1 MQPLLIELVNFGP
14 YRHAVI
20 DFQAFYEHSLF
31 LISGKTGAGKT
42 TIFDGMCFALYG
54 ITSGGLR
61 QGKEMRSTFAD
72 TGEETRVRFV
82 FRHGS
87 YTYEIVRS
95 PEQTVA
101 KKRGSGT
108 REQPAS
114 VSLTVFDDTQQEIQQ
129 YTKQKDIG
137 PLLEDLLHLN
147 AAQFAQIVMLPQ
159 GEFRRFLNADSS
171 EKEKVLR
178 KLFGT
183 DMYRRAAE
191 QIKEQQKQQSKKI
204 EGDRQKMVHYIDT
217 LEWEPEF
224 AEKKP
229 ESTAVDDVL
238 RLTKEQHQSYHDSI
252 TRLDAHRQ
260 LVTDKQEQLEAVIRQ
275 KEQLL
280 SQFAARDELL
290 AEQTRLT
297 AQADDITSQKVQLKK
312 LQDVQAMQTDLRL
325 EQELLAEHAETEREH
340 QTISAHMTASETKRV
355 QLRQQLAEVNARE
368 QAMAEKTRELT
379 EMRRVLPLFEE
390 TDKLKAQQKTWQTE
404 LEQQTEALQ
413 AIQQQQTVLENRRT
427 ELNQALQKSQ
437 QLWSDKHSLEIR
449 QQQLE
454 QTEKTVRRLH
464 QLSLEQKTLADSAGR
479 IKTDISRLSA
489 ELTEAEADY
498 SQCKSDWAAM
508 QIARLSMD
516 LIEGAP
522 CPVCGATEH
531 PEPYHAV
538 ASTSEEIAR
547 AEQLMTE
554 AEETVQLV
562 REKLAARQ
570 ESAKHLDKQLADKQ
584 KTATDTQFELL
595 DMPSAEVVAAEAVS
609 GDWDAA
615 LTVIQAELS
624 GAEAQSKAVN
634 EALTRLEESKQTLNE
649 TEEQLKTVT
658 EQKTVLTDK
667 LNSQQQQLV
676 RIEAGIAERTSQ
688 FPPDWHDAAQ
698 LTGLIARQETALAE
712 WNKERLSLGDELN
725 ELDKQRAQQA
735 STQSYLAERLTVLGK
750 KLDTQQTL
758 VADKLAKAAIA
769 AAEVPSLQAELSRM
783 SEIEAVVAAYQSA
796 VALNAD
802 KLTDVTA
809 ILQGQEKPEMAA
821 DKAAL
826 AELMQEK
833 SAVETEKIVRQ
844 ETMKRNDKTIARIKE
859 VQTSVRQELVELTE
873 LTELSDVL
881 NGDGANKMSIE
892 RYVLQT
898 YFEEVLD
905 VANERLQHLTRNRY
919 AFELNEAQGSYKKR
933 TGLEINVYDDNVG
946 GVRSVNTL
954 SGGESFIAALSL
966 SLALA
971 EVIQRQAGGVQIDAL
986 FIDEGFGSL
995 DEDALETAI
1004 ESLEMIEGDGRLIG
1018 IISHVKEL
1026 KERIPQQLEVL
1037 SSASGQSTVK
1047 QKEIDE

>member
-114 VSLTVFDDTQQEIQQ
+114 VSLTVFDDAQQEIQQ

-238 RLTKEQHQSYHDSI
+238 RLAEEQHQSYRDSI
-252 TRLDAHRQ
+252 TRLDARRQ

-290 AEQTRLT
+290 AEQARLT

-340 QTISAHMTASETKRV
+340 QTISVHLTASETKLV
-355 QLRQQLAEVNARE
+355 QLRQQLAEVNGRE
-368 QAMAEKTRELT
+368 QAMTEKTRELT

-404 LEQQTEALQ
+404 LKQQTEALQ

-479 IKTDISRLSA
+479 IKTDISRLTA
-489 ELTEAEADY
+489 ELAETEADY
-498 SQCKSDWAAM
+498 NQCKSDWAAM

-516 LIEGAP
+516 LIEGSP

-584 KTATDTQFELL
+584 KTAADTRSELL
-595 DMPSAEVVAAEAVS
+595 DMPFAEVVAAEAIS

-615 LTVIQAELS
+615 LTVVQAELS
-624 GAEAQSKAVN
+624 GAEAQSKAVS
-634 EALTRLEESKQTLNE
+634 EALTRLEESRQTLNE

-698 LTGLIARQETALAE
+698 LTGLIAREDTALAE

-769 AAEVPSLQAELSRM
+769 DAEVPSLQAELSRM
-783 SEIEAVVAAYQSA
+783 PEIEAVVAAYQSA

-809 ILQGQEKPEMAA
+809 ILQGQEKPEMTA

-859 VQTSVRQELVELTE
+859 VQASVRQELVELTE